1 MIITYE
7 SKTGNV
13 KRFVKALQEELDIEA
28 IEITDDTI
36 ITQEFIHITYT
47 IGFGEVPE
55 RTLNFIKK
63 YKNKIRGVAV
73 SGNKVWGDN
82 YGLAGDKLSA
92 KFHIPLLLKFELSGT
107 KQDLEKIVQEVKL
120 IDKHNTKVDQAQ

>member
-13 KRFVKALQEELDIEA
+13 RRFVKALQQELDIES

-63 YKNKIRGVAV
+63 NKNKIRGVVV

-107 KQDLEKIVQEVKL
+107 KQDLQKIIQEVKL
-120 IDKHNTKVDQAQ
+120 IDKHNTKLDQAQ

>member
-13 KRFVKALQEELDIEA
+13 RRFVKALQREFDVEA
-28 IEITDDTI
+28 IEVTGDTI
-36 ITQEFIHITYT
+36 VNQEFIHITYT

-55 RTLNFIKK
+55 RTLNFINKN
-63 YKNKIRGVAV
+63 KNKIRGVAV

-92 KFHIPLLLKFELSGT
+92 KFHTPLLLKFELSGT
-107 KQDLEKIVQEVKL
+107 KQDLQKIIQEVQL

>member
-13 KRFVKALQEELDIEA
+13 RRFVKALQQELDIEA

-55 RTLNFIKK
+55 RTLNFINKN
-63 YKNKIRGVAV
+63 KNKIRGVAV

-92 KFHIPLLLKFELSGT
+92 KFHTPLLLKFELSGT
-107 KQDLEKIVQEVKL
+107 KQDLQKIIQEVQL
-120 IDKHNTKVDQAQ
+120 IDKHNNKVDQAQ

>member
-13 KRFVKALQEELDIEA
+13 RRFVKALQQELSIEA

-36 ITQEFIHITYT
+36 IKQEFIHITYT

-55 RTLNFIKK
+55 RTLNFINNN
-63 YKNKIRGVAV
+63 KNKIRGVVV
-73 SGNKVWGDN
+73 SGNKVWGEN

-92 KFHIPLLLKFELSGT
+92 KFHTPLLLKFELSGT
-107 KQDLEKIVQEVKL
+107 KQDLQKIIQEVQL

>member
-13 KRFVKALQEELDIEA
+13 RRFVKALKQELSIEA

-55 RTLNFIKK
+55 RTLNFINKNQ
-63 YKNKIRGVAV
+63 NKIRGVAV

-92 KFHIPLLLKFELSGT
+92 KFHTPLLLKFELSGT
-107 KQDLEKIVQEVKL
+107 KQDLQKIIQEVQL

>member
-13 KRFVKALQEELDIEA
+13 RRFVKALQQELDIEA

-63 YKNKIRGVAV
+63 NKNKIRGVVV

-92 KFHIPLLLKFELSGT
+92 KFHTPLLLKFELSGT
-107 KQDLEKIVQEVKL
+107 KQDLQKLIQEVQL

>member
-13 KRFVKALQEELDIEA
+13 RRFVKALQQEFDIEA

-36 ITQEFIHITYT
+36 INQEFIHITYT

-55 RTLNFIKK
+55 RTLNFIKEN
-63 YKNKIRGVAV
+63 KNKIRGVAV

-107 KQDLEKIVQEVKL
+107 KQDLQKIIQEVQL
-120 IDKHNTKVDQAQ
+120 IDKHNTKVDQTQ

>member
-1 MIITYE
+1 MVITYE

-13 KRFVKALQEELDIEA
+13 RRFVKALQQEFDIES

-36 ITQEFIHITYT
+36 INQEFIHITYT

-55 RTLNFIKK
+55 RTLSFINNN
-63 YKNKIRGVAV
+63 KNKIRGVAV

-107 KQDLEKIVQEVKL
+107 KQDLEKIVQEVQL

>member
-1 MIITYE
+1 MTYE

-13 KRFVKALQEELDIEA
+13 RRFVKALQHKLDIET

-36 ITQEFIHITYT
+36 INQEFIHITYT
-47 IGFGEVPE
+47 IDFGEVPE
-55 RTLNFIKK
+55 RTLSFIKK
-63 YKNKIRGVAV
+63 NKNKIRGVVV
-73 SGNKVWGDN
+73 SGNKVWGVN

-107 KQDLEKIVQEVKL
+107 KQDLQKIIQEVQL

>member
-1 MIITYE
+1 MTYE

-13 KRFVKALQEELDIEA
+13 RRFVKALQHKLDIES

-36 ITQEFIHITYT
+36 INQEFIHITYT

-55 RTLNFIKK
+55 RTLNFINKN
-63 YKNKIRGVAV
+63 KNKIRGVAV

-92 KFHIPLLLKFELSGT
+92 KFHTPLLLKFELSGT
-107 KQDLEKIVQEVKL
+107 KQDLQKIIQEVQL

>member
-13 KRFVKALQEELDIEA
+13 RGFVKALQRKLDIEA

-36 ITQEFIHITYT
+36 INQEFIHITYT

-55 RTLNFIKK
+55 RTLNFIN
-63 YKNKIRGVAV
+63 KNKHKIRGVAV

-92 KFHIPLLLKFELSGT
+92 KFHTPLLLKFELSGT
-107 KQDLEKIVQEVKL
+107 KQDLQKIIQEVQL

>member
-13 KRFVKALQEELDIEA
+13 RRFVKALKQELSIEA

-36 ITQEFIHITYT
+36 IKQEFIHITYT

-55 RTLNFIKK
+55 RTLNFINKN
-63 YKNKIRGVAV
+63 KNKIRGVAV
-73 SGNKVWGDN
+73 SGNEVWGDN

-107 KQDLEKIVQEVKL
+107 KQDLQKIIQEVKL
-120 IDKHNTKVDQAQ
+120 IDKHNTEVDQAQ

>member
-13 KRFVKALQEELDIEA
+13 RRFVKALQQELDIEA

-63 YKNKIRGVAV
+63 NKNKIRGVVV

-107 KQDLEKIVQEVKL
+107 KQELQKLIQEVQL

>member
-13 KRFVKALQEELDIEA
+13 RRFVKALQQEFDVEA

-36 ITQEFIHITYT
+36 INQEFIHITYT

-63 YKNKIRGVAV
+63 NKNKIRGVAV

-92 KFHIPLLLKFELSGT
+92 KFHTPLLLKFELSGT
-107 KQDLEKIVQEVKL
+107 KQDLQKINREVQL
-120 IDKHNTKVDQAQ
+120 IDKHNTKVDQTQ

>member
-13 KRFVKALQEELDIEA
+13 RRFVKALQQELDIEA

-36 ITQEFIHITYT
+36 ISQEFIHITYT
-47 IGFGEVPE
+47 IDFGEVPE
-55 RTLNFIKK
+55 RTLSFIKK
-63 YKNKIRGVAV
+63 NKNKIRGVVV

-107 KQDLEKIVQEVKL
+107 KQDLQKIIQEVQL

>member
-13 KRFVKALQEELDIEA
+13 RRFVKALQQELDIEA

-55 RTLNFIKK
+55 RTLSFINKN
-63 YKNKIRGVAV
+63 KNKISGVAV

-92 KFHIPLLLKFELSGT
+92 KFHTPLLLKFELSGT
-107 KQDLEKIVQEVKL
+107 KQDLQKIIQEVQL
-120 IDKHNTKVDQAQ
+120 IDKHNTKLDQAQ

>member
-13 KRFVKALQEELDIEA
+13 KRFAQAVQRKLNFDT
-28 IEITDDTI
+28 IEITDGLI
-36 ITQEFIHITYT
+36 VEEEFIHITYT

-55 RTLNFIKK
+55 KTLNFINKN
-63 YKNKIRGVAV
+63 KNKIKGVAV

-82 YGLAGDKLSA
+82 YGLAGDKLSTM
-92 KFHIPLLLKFELSGT
+92 FQVPLLLKFELSGT
-107 KQDLEKIVQEVKL
+107 KQDVQKITQEVQL
-120 IDKHNTKVDQAQ
+120 ID

>member
-13 KRFVKALQEELDIEA
+13 RRFVKALQQELDVEA

-55 RTLNFIKK
+55 RTLNFINKN
-63 YKNKIRGVAV
+63 KNKIRGVAV

-107 KQDLEKIVQEVKL
+107 KQDLQKIIQEVKL

>member
-13 KRFVKALQEELDIEA
+13 RRFVKALQQEFDVEA
-28 IEITDDTI
+28 IEVTGDTI
-36 ITQEFIHITYT
+36 VNQEFIHITYT

-55 RTLNFIKK
+55 RTLNFINKN
-63 YKNKIRGVAV
+63 KNKIRGVAV

-107 KQDLEKIVQEVKL
+107 EQDLQKIIQEVQL

>member
-13 KRFVKALQEELDIEA
+13 RRFVKALQQELDIEA

-36 ITQEFIHITYT
+36 ITQKFIHITYT

-63 YKNKIRGVAV
+63 NKNKIRGVVV

-107 KQDLEKIVQEVKL
+107 KQDLQKLIQEVQL

>member
-13 KRFVKALQEELDIEA
+13 RRFIKALQQELDIES

-63 YKNKIRGVAV
+63 NKNKIRGVVV

-107 KQDLEKIVQEVKL
+107 KQDLQKLIQEVQL

>member
-13 KRFVKALQEELDIEA
+13 RRFVKALQQELDIET

-55 RTLNFIKK
+55 RTLNFINKN
-63 YKNKIRGVAV
+63 KNKIRGVSV

-92 KFHIPLLLKFELSGT
+92 KFHTPLLLKFELSGT
-107 KQDLEKIVQEVKL
+107 KQDLQKIIQEVQL

>member
-1 MIITYE
+1 MVITYE

-13 KRFVKALQEELDIEA
+13 RRFVKALQHKLDIET
-28 IEITDDTI
+28 IGITDDTI
-36 ITQEFIHITYT
+36 VNQEFIHITYT

-55 RTLNFIKK
+55 RTLSFINSN
-63 YKNKIRGVAV
+63 KNKIRGVAV

-107 KQDLEKIVQEVKL
+107 KQDLEKIIQEVQL

>member
-13 KRFVKALQEELDIEA
+13 RRFVKALQQELDIEA
-28 IEITDDTI
+28 IEITDDII

-63 YKNKIRGVAV
+63 NKNKIRGVAV

-107 KQDLEKIVQEVKL
+107 KQDLQKIIQEVQL

>member
-13 KRFVKALQEELDIEA
+13 RRFVKALQQELDIEA

-63 YKNKIRGVAV
+63 NKNKIRGVVV

-107 KQDLEKIVQEVKL
+107 KQDLQKLIQEVQL

>member
-1 MIITYE
+1 MVITYE

-13 KRFVKALQEELDIEA
+13 RRFVEALQHKLDIEA

-36 ITQEFIHITYT
+36 INQEFIHITYT

-55 RTLNFIKK
+55 RTLNFINKN
-63 YKNKIRGVAV
+63 KNKIRGVVV

-92 KFHIPLLLKFELSGT
+92 KFHTPLLLKFELSGT
-107 KQDLEKIVQEVKL
+107 KQDLQKIIQEVQL

>member
-1 MIITYE
+1 MQHK
-7 SKTGNV
+7 S
-13 KRFVKALQEELDIEA
+13 DIKA

-36 ITQEFIHITYT
+36 INQEFIHITYT

-55 RTLNFIKK
+55 RTLNFINKN
-63 YKNKIRGVAV
+63 KNKIRGVAV

-92 KFHIPLLLKFELSGT
+92 KFHTPLLLKFELSGT
-107 KQDLEKIVQEVKL
+107 KQDLQKLIQEVQL

>member
-13 KRFVKALQEELDIEA
+13 RRFVKALQHKLDIEA

-36 ITQEFIHITYT
+36 INQEFIHITYT

-55 RTLNFIKK
+55 RTLNFFNKN
-63 YKNKIRGVAV
+63 KNKIRGVAV

-92 KFHIPLLLKFELSGT
+92 KFHTPLLLKFELSGT
-107 KQDLEKIVQEVKL
+107 KQDLQKIIQEVQL

>member
-13 KRFVKALQEELDIEA
+13 RRFVKALQHKLDIET

-36 ITQEFIHITYT
+36 INQEFIHITYT

-55 RTLNFIKK
+55 RTLSFIKK
-63 YKNKIRGVAV
+63 NKNKIRGVAV

-92 KFHIPLLLKFELSGT
+92 KFHTPLLLKFELSGT
-107 KQDLEKIVQEVKL
+107 KQDLQKIIQEVQL

>member
-13 KRFVKALQEELDIEA
+13 KRFAQALQRELNFDI
-28 IEITDDTI
+28 IEITDDLI
-36 ITQEFIHITYT
+36 VEEEFIHITYT

-55 RTLNFIKK
+55 RTLNFIIKN
-63 YKNKIRGVAV
+63 KNKIKGVAV
-73 SGNKVWGDN
+73 SGNRVWGDN

-92 KFHIPLLLKFELSGT
+92 KFHVPLLLKFELSGT
-107 KQDLEKIVQEVKL
+107 KQDLQKINREVQL
-120 IDKHNTKVDQAQ
+120 IDKHNTKVDQTQ

>member
-13 KRFVKALQEELDIEA
+13 KRFVKALQQEFDVEA

-36 ITQEFIHITYT
+36 INQEFIHITYT

-55 RTLNFIKK
+55 RTLNFINKN
-63 YKNKIRGVAV
+63 KNKIRGVAV

-92 KFHIPLLLKFELSGT
+92 KFHTPLLLKFELSGT
-107 KQDLEKIVQEVKL
+107 KQDLQKIIQEVQL

>member
-13 KRFVKALQEELDIEA
+13 RRFVKALQQEFDVEA

-36 ITQEFIHITYT
+36 INQEFIHITYT

-55 RTLNFIKK
+55 RTLNFIN
-63 YKNKIRGVAV
+63 KNKNEIRGVAV

-92 KFHIPLLLKFELSGT
+92 KFHTPLLLKFELSGT
-107 KQDLEKIVQEVKL
+107 KQDLQKIIQEVQL

>member
-1 MIITYE
+1 MQH
-7 SKTGNV
+7 K
-13 KRFVKALQEELDIEA
+13 LDIEA

-36 ITQEFIHITYT
+36 INQEFIHITYT

-55 RTLNFIKK
+55 RTLNFINKN
-63 YKNKIRGVAV
+63 KNKIRGVAV

-82 YGLAGDKLSA
+82 YGLAGDELSA
-92 KFHIPLLLKFELSGT
+92 KFHTPLLLKFELSGT
-107 KQDLEKIVQEVKL
+107 KQDLQKIIQEVQL

>member
-13 KRFVKALQEELDIEA
+13 RRFVKALQQELDIEA
-28 IEITDDTI
+28 IEITDDM
-36 ITQEFIHITYT
+36 ITKQEFIHITYT

-55 RTLNFIKK
+55 RTLNFTNKN
-63 YKNKIRGVAV
+63 KNKIRGVVV

-92 KFHIPLLLKFELSGT
+92 KFRIPLLLKFELSGT
-107 KQDLEKIVQEVKL
+107 KQDLQKIIQEVQL

>member
-13 KRFVKALQEELDIEA
+13 RRFVKALQHKLDIEA

-36 ITQEFIHITYT
+36 INQEFIHITYT

-63 YKNKIRGVAV
+63 NKNKIRGVAV
-73 SGNKVWGDN
+73 SGNRVWGDN
-82 YGLAGDKLSA
+82 YGLAGGKLSA
-92 KFHIPLLLKFELSGT
+92 KFHTPLLLKFELSGT
-107 KQDLEKIVQEVKL
+107 KQDLQKIIQEVQL

>member
-13 KRFVKALQEELDIEA
+13 RRFVKALQQEFDVEA

-36 ITQEFIHITYT
+36 INQEFIHITYT

-63 YKNKIRGVAV
+63 NKNKIRGVAV

-92 KFHIPLLLKFELSGT
+92 KFHTPLLLKFELSGT
-107 KQDLEKIVQEVKL
+107 KQDLQKINREVQL

>member
-13 KRFVKALQEELDIEA
+13 RRFVKALQQELDIES

-63 YKNKIRGVAV
+63 NKNKIRGVVV

-107 KQDLEKIVQEVKL
+107 NQDLQKIIQEVKL

>member
-13 KRFVKALQEELDIEA
+13 RRFVKALQQELSIEA

-36 ITQEFIHITYT
+36 IKQEFIHITYT

-55 RTLNFIKK
+55 RTLNFINKN
-63 YKNKIRGVAV
+63 KNKIRGVAA

-92 KFHIPLLLKFELSGT
+92 KFRIPLLLKFELSGT
-107 KQDLEKIVQEVKL
+107 TQDLQKIIQEVQL